1 VDYTKSVG
9 GAALGAR
16 LRRLSEA
23 IDRDATRVYTT
34 LGVRFEQRWFGVL
47 NQLKVNGPMT
57 VSELAGALRIT
68 QASVSQTRQ
77 SLENADIVATEVHPS
92 DARQRHL
99 VLTRNGKTLIRRL
112 QPLWDAMDAAALD
125 VNDAAGDVVAS
136 LDRLETVLARQS
148 MFDRITGKLAKQR

>member
-99 VLTRNGKTLIRRL
+99 VLTRNGKALIRRL

>member
-1 VDYTKSVG
+1 MDYTKSVG

-99 VLTRNGKTLIRRL
+99 VLTRNGKALIRRL
-112 QPLWDAMDAAALD
+112 QPLWDAMDAAALE

-148 MFDRITGKLAKQR
+148 MFDRITGKLAKKR

>member
-112 QPLWDAMDAAALD
+112 QPLWDAMDAAALE

>member
-1 VDYTKSVG
+1 MDYPKSVG

-23 IDRDATRVYTT
+23 VDRDATRVYAT

-57 VSELAGALRIT
+57 VSELANALRIT

-77 SLENADIVATEVHPS
+77 SLENADIVATELHPS

-99 VLTRNGKTLIRRL
+99 VLTRNGNALIRRL
-112 QPLWDAMDAAALD
+112 QPLWDAMDAAALE

-136 LDRLETVLARQS
+136 LDRLDAALAQQS
-148 MFDRITGKLAKQR
+148 LFDRITAKLAKKR